1 MYDIMEEEEFEF
13 EAVELPDITVELPD
27 IACCFCP
34 QAEFN
39 GKSDSLFFNDGVRR
53 IDFVLVYEDEDMKEI
68 DKNRMFQKRKVS
80 AYLVA
85 DCESKHPYSLS
96 TWSAGFCLTEV
107 KNSIPT
113 VLWKSMFEIKCS
125 FTM

>member
-1 MYDIMEEEEFEF
+1 MEEEEFEF

-113 VLWKSMFEIKCS
+113 VL
-125 FTM
+125 

>member
-1 MYDIMEEEEFEF
+1 MEEEEFEF

-68 DKNRMFQKRKVS
+68 DKNRTFQKRKVS
-80 AYLVA
+80 AFLVV
-85 DCESKHPYSLS
+85 SLS
-96 TWSAGFCLTEV
+96 
-107 KNSIPT
+107 
-113 VLWKSMFEIKCS
+113 VLIHFQHGQQVSV
-125 FTM
+125 